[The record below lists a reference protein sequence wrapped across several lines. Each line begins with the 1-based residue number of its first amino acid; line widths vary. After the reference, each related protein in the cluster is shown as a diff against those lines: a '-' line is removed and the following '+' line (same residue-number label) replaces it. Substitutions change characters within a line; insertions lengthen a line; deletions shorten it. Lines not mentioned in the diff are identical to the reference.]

1 MRHGWSSGVQE
12 LFTDIREKRMGVI
25 KMQEAASLYGFL
37 TVGTMMAITPGPNM
51 VYVISRSI
59 AQGRRAGL
67 ISLSGVLIGY
77 LFYMFGAAFGITAFF
92 QTLPYA
98 ARVLSAGG
106 AAYLAYLGWHVIR
119 PGGQSPLQ
127 IRGQLPQERP
137 SKLFLMGAST
147 SLLNPKLAMIF
158 LTLLP
163 QFIDYQRGHVLQQSL
178 LLGSL
183 LIVVFALVNGSVAL
197 FSGRIAQFL
206 SCRPGWLLVQRLLMG
221 GTLLALSGE
230 MALQAWR

>member
-1 MRHGWSSGVQE
+1 
-12 LFTDIREKRMGVI
+12 
-25 KMQEAASLYGFL
+25 MQDAAALYGFL
-37 TVGTMMAITPGPNM
+37 MVGGMLAITPGPNM

-67 ISLSGVLIGY
+67 ISLGGVLIGY

-92 QTLPYA
+92 QTLPNA
-98 ARVLSAGG
+98 ARILSAGG
-106 AAYLAYLGWHVIR
+106 AAYLAYIGWHAIR

-127 IRGQLPQERP
+127 IRERLPQERP
-137 SKLFLMGAST
+137 SKLFVMGAST
-147 SLLNPKLAMIF
+147 SLLNPKLAMTF

-163 QFIDYQRGHVLQQSL
+163 QFINRQHGHVLQQSL

-183 LIVVFALVNGSVAL
+183 LIVLFALVNGSMAL
-197 FSGRIAQFL
+197 FSGRMAQFL
-206 SCRPGWLLVQRLLMG
+206 SGRPGWLLAQRLLMG